1 MQPLTP
7 KTDRDPSDFLP
18 EKYPRLHFDDADW
31 QHFGEQCAALNIPE
45 VTDAHRDTLEK
56 LYSHLVGVNEW
67 LNLTRITSPA
77 DYLKFQVLDSLSV
90 LNTIVGMTEETS
102 AIVDLGSGG
111 GYPGLP
117 LMTWMTTQDFTL
129 VDARQKKVEFLNAT
143 IPLIPRAGRGG
154 AASFRG
160 RDVGRTRTDLWHH
173 AEIVTA
179 RAVGKGVELLPDV
192 SELLAIGGVFVLMK
206 GQSWPQ
212 EEAPLFAEAC
222 PAFGFEQV
230 EDIAFSLVPND
241 PVRHVILAVKKGHGI
256 PKKMRKYL
264 KQA

>member
-1 MQPLTP
+1 MTSPE
-7 KTDRDPSDFLP
+7 RNPSDFLP
-18 EKYPRLHFDDADW
+18 EKYPRLHFDNTDW
-31 QHFGEQCAALNIPE
+31 QRFGEQCAALNIPE
-45 VTDAHRDTLEK
+45 VTEAHRDTLEK

-129 VDARQKKVEFLNAT
+129 VDARQKKVDFLNAT
-143 IPLIPRAGRGG
+143 IPLIPRIGRSG

-160 RDVGRTRTDLWHH
+160 RDVGRTRSDLWHH

-206 GQSWPQ
+206 GQSWPL

-241 PVRHVILAVKKGHGI
+241 PIRHIILAVKKGHGI

-264 KQA
+264 KRA

>member
-1 MQPLTP
+1 MQQPFVHAERNP
-7 KTDRDPSDFLP
+7 EDFLP
-18 EKYPRLHFDDADW
+18 EKYPRLHFNDADW
-31 QHFGEQCAALNIPE
+31 RRFGEQCAALNIPE
-45 VTDAHRDTLEK
+45 GTDEHRDTLEK

-90 LNTIVGMTEETS
+90 LNAILGMSEENS

-129 VDARQKKVEFLNAT
+129 VDARQKKVDFLNAT
-143 IPLIPRAGRGG
+143 IPLIPRTGRSG

-179 RAVGKGVELLPDV
+179 RAVGKGVELLPDA
-192 SELLAIGGVFVLMK
+192 SELLAMGGVFVLMK
-206 GQSWPQ
+206 GQSWPL

-222 PAFGFEQV
+222 PVFGFEQV
-230 EDIAFSLVPND
+230 EDIAFSLVPDD
-241 PVRHVILAVKKGHGI
+241 PIRHIILAVKKDHGI

-264 KQA
+264 K